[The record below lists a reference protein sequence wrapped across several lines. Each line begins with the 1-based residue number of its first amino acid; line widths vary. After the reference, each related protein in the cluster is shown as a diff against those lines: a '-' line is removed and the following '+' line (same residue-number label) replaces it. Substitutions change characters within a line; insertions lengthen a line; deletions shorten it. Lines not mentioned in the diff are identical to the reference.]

1 MDAEPTII
9 LLFVIASAV
18 AVASRRLRI
27 PYTVSLVLVGLALGA
42 LQLVHAPILTRD
54 MLFMI
59 FLPGLIF
66 EAAFNL
72 NFERLRRDWLAVLG
86 LALPGVVVS
95 IGLTAALLVYAS
107 EAFHI
112 VLGTYF
118 PVVSWPLAL
127 VFGAAV
133 AATDPISVVAL
144 FRRLDAPPR
153 LTLLLEGE
161 SLLNDGTAIVFFGL
175 ILAVLAQGSTSVSSM
190 TIDFG
195 RVVGGGI
202 LVGSVVGLLVSLAMQ
217 RVNDA
222 MVEITLT
229 TVAAY
234 GSFLIADQL
243 GFSGVISTVTA
254 GLICGNYAAR
264 TAMSPT
270 TRVATHAFWAYL
282 GFALNSLVFLLMGFE
297 IHPASLLAVWP
308 LILLSWIVVTLAR
321 GGVIFGTVSLL
332 SLTAA
337 RIPPSWGVLLTWG
350 GLRGALSMVLA
361 LSLPQDLPLR
371 ELIIN
376 MVFGFVLLS
385 ILVQGLSMTG
395 LARRLGL
402 LGERDALLA
411 YEVARTRL
419 RLATDVMVE
428 IGRLRT
434 ASLVDPATLDTLE
447 AEYRQSMAAANAAL
461 SEVNIDDDLRLKE
474 DLSQLRRRLLQFEQ
488 GRLMDARQRGDIA
501 QAVHEQ
507 LLADVDARHLQ
518 MEANGNPADR
528 LVNSDPKDQAK
539 KHETIL
545 NDMR

>member
-1 MDAEPTII
+1 MEMEPTII

-18 AVASRRLRI
+18 AVASRRLHI
-27 PYTVSLVLVGLALGA
+27 PYTVSLLLVGLALGGV
-42 LQLVHAPILTRD
+42 QLVHAPQLTKD
-54 MLFMI
+54 ILFMI

-72 NFERLRRDWLAVLG
+72 SFERMRRDWLAVLG

-95 IGLTAALLVYAS
+95 IGLTAALLVYVS

-112 VLGTYF
+112 VLGIHF
-118 PVVSWPLAL
+118 PEVSWPLGL
-127 VFGAAV
+127 IFGAAV

-175 ILAVLAQGSTSVSSM
+175 ILAVLAHGTTSFASM
-190 TIDFG
+190 SIDFG
-195 RVVGGGI
+195 RVVGGGL
-202 LVGSVVGLLVSLAMQ
+202 LVGSLMGLLVSLALQ
-217 RVNDA
+217 RINDA

-243 GFSGVISTVTA
+243 GFSGVIGTVTA

-264 TAMSPT
+264 NAMSPT
-270 TRVATHAFWAYL
+270 SQLAVHAFWAYL

-297 IHPASLLAVWP
+297 IRPESLLASWP

-321 GGVIFGTVSLL
+321 GGVILGTVSLL

-337 RIPPSWGVLLTWG
+337 RIPSSWGVLLTWG

-361 LSLPQDLPLR
+361 LSLPPDLPLR

-419 RLATDVMVE
+419 RLATDVLLE
-428 IGRLRT
+428 IGRLRK
-434 ASLVDPATLDTLE
+434 ASIVDPAVLDTLE
-447 AEYRQSMAAANAAL
+447 TEYRRSMADANAAL
-461 SEVNIDDDLRLKE
+461 SEVSIDADLRFKE
-474 DLSQLRRRLLQFEQ
+474 ELSQLRRRMLQFEQ
-488 GRLMDARQRGDIA
+488 ARLLEARQRGDIA
-501 QAVHEQ
+501 QDVHAQ
-507 LLADVDARHLQ
+507 LLADIDARHLQ
-518 MEANGNPADR
+518 VEAGESPASPAIK
-528 LVNSDPKDQAK
+528 SDPLDGIEA
-539 KHETIL
+539 H
-545 NDMR
+545 